1 MKDTVREETQEE
13 DRPARPTHGRQGC
26 TRRGRRGAN
35 AAAPAFQAQLGIPML
50 VLFPLC
56 PSGSWPDCLRPRTY
70 QLAPSFIILRL
81 GHKSRKVLSLLSCL
95 IADKNLFLAKTCFDR
110 LIWLNFVDDDTK
122 ISPFTAIQFS
132 EALLQVA
139 GN

>member
-1 MKDTVREETQEE
+1 MA
-13 DRPARPTHGRQGC
+13 ARAAHAGDG
-26 TRRGRRGAN
+26 RGAKD
-35 AAAPAFQAQLGIPML
+35 AAPAFRAELGILTL
-50 VLFPLC
+50 VLLPLC
-56 PSGSWPDCLRPRTY
+56 PSGSWPDCLWPRTY
-70 QLAPSFIILRL
+70 QLAPTFIILRP
-81 GHKSRKVLSLLSCL
+81 GHKSRKVISLLSCI

-122 ISPFTAIQFS
+122 ISPFTAILFS